1 MGTAKIFRGYTK
13 DFVRLI
19 RVLLL
24 RLFFSKNR
32 NLINKINRI
41 LILAPHPDDE
51 VFGCSGLI
59 QQQISAGKE
68 VYIIFMTRGES
79 SHKGCCNI
87 EQNELIS
94 ERAKLTDKAL
104 KLLNVSKDNIYRLSY
119 PDGSLCYESVETE
132 KLKDLISTI
141 RPDAIFVPHS
151 GEGWNDHIETQN
163 IAKKLINDKNI
174 ELYAYCVWFWYYNVW
189 DIDWKNAFIFSMSK
203 KQLKLKN
210 HAIDTYI
217 YAKAPCGKPYS
228 GVLPKVFVWANRWNK
243 ELYFKL

>member
-1 MGTAKIFRGYTK
+1 MIK
-13 DFVRLI
+13 DYIKDGIRYLRVILI
-19 RVLLL
+19 RLLL
-24 RLFFSKNR
+24 SFKCSIKTKN
-32 NLINKINRI
+32 KI

-59 QQQISAGKE
+59 QQQLTEGKD

-119 PDGSLCYESVETE
+119 KDGSLCYKLAETE
-132 KLKDLISTI
+132 KLKDLVNSLK
-141 RPDAIFVPHS
+141 PDAIFVPHS

-163 IAKKLINDKNI
+163 IAMELIKDKNI

-189 DIDWKNAFIFSMSK
+189 SVDWKNAFILQMTSEQK
-203 KQLKLKN
+203 NLKN
-210 HAIDTYI
+210 KAIDIYI
-217 YAKAPCGKPYS
+217 DANAPCGKPYS
-228 GVLPKVFVWANRWNK
+228 GVLPKVFVWANRWSK
-243 ELYFKL
+243 ELYFKIK